1 MHIKRFY
8 THAQDNWTSDSIYN
22 NVKFKLADAIIRSSS
37 GEIIQQIDN
46 VEVPAEWSQSACD
59 IYASKYI
66 RKAGVPNKTQRIA
79 EENVP
84 VWLQKSIPANESVL
98 GRETSIKQTINRL
111 VGCWTYH
118 GWLNGYFQSEEEAQI
133 FFDEIR
139 YMMINQICVPNS
151 PQWFNTGLHWAYG
164 ITGRSG
170 NQYHYDRILKQIA
183 KSQNAYEHPQV
194 HACFILEVL
203 DDLINKNGI
212 MDTAMT
218 EASIFKYG
226 SGAGANFSN
235 IRGSNEKL
243 SGGGQSSGLL
253 SFLDVINKSAGAI
266 KSGGTTRRAAKMVIL
281 DDDHPDL
288 VEFIM
293 WKVKEEAKVLS
304 LAVGSEAIDRHV
316 KNIVHSCQQY
326 SGDESDKY
334 DSNTNL
340 ALKIAIADAEQ
351 HGVPSSYCQ
360 HVIHALESGIPVNWE
375 VFNLDW
381 NGAGYRTVSG
391 QNSNN
396 SIRIT
401 DKFMHA
407 VENDAEWHLIARTDG
422 SIVKTLKARKLWD
435 LICYSAWACADPGV
449 QYNDTIQSWHTC
461 KASGPIRGTNPCSEY
476 VFLDNTACNLA
487 SINLDKMLT
496 HTANNILFNTDAFQY
511 VSNLWT
517 LVLDISVTMAQY
529 PTYDFAERSLQYRT
543 LGLGYGSMGS
553 MLMSLGIAYDSDE
566 GRSVAAS
573 ITAML
578 TLSVYNT
585 SSHLAKTL
593 GAFEKYEENKESMLN
608 IIENMH
614 HLVHNQA
621 EKCKGLNTKPYLIS
635 LPESFKYLGQA
646 TKKLS
651 EETFKNAKAH
661 GVRNAQATV
670 IAPTGTIGFI
680 MDFSTW
686 SIEPAFALVSWKK
699 LAGGGD
705 MRVLN
710 NTVSDALHALKYTDA
725 QIADMKHYISG
736 HGNMKHAPHINNS
749 TLKAKG
755 FSDEMIDKMTH
766 SLKSAYDIK
775 HIINVN
781 FFGQEILQKRCEINI
796 NAGDILLEVLGFTA
810 EQIHEANIY
819 CCGHLSIE
827 GAPHLKPEHINVF
840 DCAMPNGVGSRFISP
855 EGHYKMVAA
864 VQPFISG
871 AASKTVN
878 LPEHITIDEISKI
891 YFETWKYGIKCVS
904 LYRNN
909 SKLSQP
915 MNTTNLNNKQS
926 AKQNKE
932 VSGKRYGMRID
943 NQAFYILTQDN
954 EQGLLTEIDIVMG
967 KEGSSYRTL
976 MDCFAQAISL
986 GLKYNIPLSK
996 YVEAFKNTGFDPAG
1010 IVTGYPGI
1018 DRALSPL
1025 DLLARVLEKEYI
1037 LKNKDTHMKTFDML
1051 QIGSVCNTRK
1061 ARAIIEG
1068 HEFKLFATEII
1079 EAGQPRL
1086 AEVFFKMSK
1095 EGSAFCSLM
1104 SNFGKAISIALRAR
1118 VPFEVIYNTFI
1129 GVQFAPYGYI
1139 TGDPYIRRAE
1149 SLIDYAFQC
1158 LGRWYLPNVRVQ
1170 SSNLS
1175 TFDYSTEMSSKFA
1188 DSGSKT
1194 YNSSQNNASQ
1204 NACSKC
1210 FSFSLKQN
1218 GSCLVCS
1225 NCGETTGCS

>member
-8 THAQDNWTSDSIYN
+8 THAKNNWTHDSIYDDM
-22 NVKFKLADAIIRSSS
+22 KFKLADAVIRSSN
-37 GEIIQQIDN
+37 GEIIQKIDN
-46 VEVPAEWSQSACD
+46 VEVPEAWSQTACD
-59 IYASKYI
+59 IYATKYI
-66 RKAGVPNKTQRIA
+66 RRAGVPNKTQHVD
-79 EENVP
+79 ETDVP
-84 VWLQKSIPANESVL
+84 VWLQKSIPADGAVF
-98 GRETSIKQTINRL
+98 GRETSIKQTVNRL

-118 GWLNGYFQSEEEAQI
+118 GWLNGYFQSETDAQA
-133 FFDEIR
+133 FYDEIR
-139 YMMINQICVPNS
+139 YMILNQICAPNS

-164 ITGRSG
+164 IEGRSG
-170 NQYHYDRILKQIA
+170 NQYYYDIQLKQIV
-183 KSQNAYEHPQV
+183 KSVNAYEHPQV
-194 HACFILEVL
+194 HACFILKVL
-203 DDLINKNGI
+203 DDLVNKNGI
-212 MDTAMT
+212 MDTAIT

-226 SGAGANFSN
+226 SGVGANFSN
-235 IRGSNEKL
+235 IRGANEKL

-304 LAVGSEAIDRHV
+304 LVVGSEKIDRHI
-316 KNIVHSCQQY
+316 KNVVHACMQY
-326 SGDESDKY
+326 SGDEADKY
-334 DSNTNL
+334 DANTNL

-351 HGVPSSYCQ
+351 NGVPSSYCN
-360 HVIHALESGIPVNWE
+360 HIVHAMESGIPINWE

-381 NGAGYRTVSG
+381 NGAAYRAVSG

-396 SIRIT
+396 SIFIS
-401 DKFMHA
+401 DKFMNA
-407 VENDAEWHLIARTDG
+407 VENDADWNLIARTDG
-422 SIVKTLKARKLWD
+422 SIIKTLKARKLWD

-449 QYNDTIQSWHTC
+449 QYKDTIQSWHTC
-461 KASGPIRGTNPCSEY
+461 KTDGPIRGTNPCSEY

-487 SINLDKMLT
+487 SINLDKMLL
-496 HTANNILFNTDAFQY
+496 HTNDGIMFNIDAFKY
-511 VSNLWT
+511 ACNLWT
-517 LVLDISVTMAQY
+517 IVLDISVTMAQY
-529 PTYDFAERSLQYRT
+529 PTYDFAESSLKYRT

-566 GRSVAAS
+566 GRSVAAA
-573 ITAML
+573 ITAIL

-585 SSHLAKTL
+585 SSTLAQKL
-593 GAFEKYEENKESMLN
+593 GTFEQYEENKESMLTV
-608 IIENMH
+608 IENMH
-614 HLVHNQA
+614 HLVHHQA
-621 EKCKGLNTKPYLIS
+621 DKCKNLNIKPYLVQ

-646 TKKLS
+646 AQKLS
-651 EETFKNAKAH
+651 HETLKAAREH

-670 IAPTGTIGFI
+670 IAPTGTISFV
-680 MDFSTW
+680 MDLGTTSVEPTFS
-686 SIEPAFALVSWKK
+686 LVSWKK

-710 NTVSDALHALKYTDA
+710 KTVVDALHALQYTES
-725 QIADMKHYISG
+725 QITDIKQYIFG
-736 HGNMKHAPHINNS
+736 HGNVKNAPHINN
-749 TLKAKG
+749 TALKAKG
-755 FSDEMIDKMTH
+755 FTDDMIEKMTH
-766 SLKSAYDIK
+766 ALKTAYDIK
-775 HIINVN
+775 HIINTN
-781 FFGQEILQKRCEINI
+781 FFGQDILQKRCNI
-796 NAGDILLEVLGFTA
+796 NVTANDNLLEVLGFSS
-810 EQIHEANIY
+810 EQITEANIY
-819 CCGHLSIE
+819 CCGHLTIE
-827 GAPHLKPEHINVF
+827 GAPHLKPSHISVF
-840 DCAMPNGVGSRFISP
+840 DCAMPNGVGVRFISP

-878 LPEHITIDEISKI
+878 LPEHITIEEISKI

-915 MNTTNLNNKQS
+915 MNTTNLNQK
-926 AKQNKE
+926 AIKQNKE
-932 VSGKRYGMRID
+932 ASGKRYGMRID

-986 GLKYNIPLSK
+986 GLKYNIPLNK
-996 YVEAFKNTGFDPAG
+996 YVEAFKNTAFDPAG

-1025 DLLARVLEKEYI
+1025 DLLARVLEQEYI
-1037 LKNKDTHMKTFDML
+1037 MKNKDTHMKTFDML
-1051 QIGSVCNTRK
+1051 QIDSVCTTRK
-1061 ARAIIEG
+1061 ARAIIDG

-1129 GVQFAPYGYI
+1129 GIQFSPYGYI
-1139 TGDPYIRRAE
+1139 VGDPHIRRAE
-1149 SLIDYAFQC
+1149 SIIDYAFQC
-1158 LGRWYLPNVRVQ
+1158 LGRWYLPNAPVQ
-1170 SSNLS
+1170 SHNLS
-1175 TFDYSTEMSSKFA
+1175 TFNYSTEVV
-1188 DSGSKT
+1188 
-1194 YNSSQNNASQ
+1194 QNNADKNNVQSQ

-1210 FSFSLKQN
+1210 FSFTLKQN